1 MDKDYLEKLMIKSD
15 EDYVISGVKIL
26 ENDSLKPVMTNNEIF
41 SDFNR
46 FWMESRQWWPFM
58 CCLSKKIIDE
68 KHFRYNTDLKM
79 GEDGL
84 FNLLYLSYC
93 KKS

>member
-1 MDKDYLEKLMIKSD
+1 MKFFL
-15 EDYVISGVKIL
+15 IL
-26 ENDSLKPVMTNNEIF
+26 T
-41 SDFNR
+41 DFGWNQDNGGHLCVA
-46 FWMESRQWWPFM
+46 FQ
-58 CCLSKKIIDE
+58 KKIIDE
-68 KHFRYNTDLKM
+68 KHLRYNTDLKM